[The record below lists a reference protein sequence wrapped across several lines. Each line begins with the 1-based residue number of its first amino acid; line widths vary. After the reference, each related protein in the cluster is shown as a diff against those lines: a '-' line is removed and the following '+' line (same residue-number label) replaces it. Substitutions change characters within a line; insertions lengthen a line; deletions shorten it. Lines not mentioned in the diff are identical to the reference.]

1 MNEFYFRLK
10 LWFVVLFLYS
20 LIISYYSL
28 DLLEFIIYY
37 LSKNFCIHLII
48 TQLEDLTLIVL
59 DLINYTLLFFFI
71 PFTLIMLFL
80 FFIPALYKKERIIF
94 FKLIFLYFLGIFFSF
109 FLALFSFYLFYLAYS
124 IQLFDFNF
132 ITSTEVLVD
141 LKKIIFFI
149 FIFFKYLL
157 FFFLPFNLSFLVFL
171 RLIKDYFNSKKYLR
185 GFNFF
190 LFFYLFFMGL
200 FPIDNYSQ
208 LFIYYFSQNIQL
220 EILILLEF
228 LILQIELRKEI

>member
-1 MNEFYFRLK
+1 M
-10 LWFVVLFLYS
+10 WFVVLVIYS
-20 LIISYYSL
+20 LIISNYSL
-28 DLLEFIIYY
+28 DLLEFIIFY
-37 LSKNFCIHLII
+37 LSKNFGIHLII

-59 DLINYTLLFFFI
+59 DLINYTLLFYLI
-71 PFTLIMLFL
+71 PFTTITLFL
-80 FFIPALYKKERIIF
+80 YFIPAFYKKEQLIF
-94 FKLIFLYFLGIFFSF
+94 SKLIFIYLFGIFFSF
-109 FLALFSFYLFYLAYS
+109 FLALFSFYLFYLWYS

-132 ITSTEVLVD
+132 ITSTQVLVD

-157 FFFLPFNLSFLVFL
+157 FLFLPFNIILLYSL
-171 RLIKDYFNSKKYLR
+171 RLFKYHFNSKKYLR
-185 GFNFF
+185 CINFF

-220 EILILLEF
+220 EILIFLEF
-228 LILQIELRKEI
+228 LILQIKLRKRI

>member
-1 MNEFYFRLK
+1 M
-10 LWFVVLFLYS
+10 WFLVFFIYS

-28 DLLEFIIYY
+28 DLLEFIIFY
-37 LSKNFCIHLII
+37 LSKNFGIHLII

-59 DLINYTLLFFFI
+59 DLINFTLLLYFI
-71 PFTLIMLFL
+71 PFTTIILFL
-80 FFIPALYKKERIIF
+80 YFIPAFYKKEQFILS
-94 FKLIFLYFLGIFFSF
+94 KLIFIYLLGIFCSF
-109 FLALFSFYLFYLAYS
+109 FLALFSFSLFYLAYS
-124 IQLFDFNF
+124 TQLFDFNF

-157 FFFLPFNLSFLVFL
+157 FFFLPFNLIFLFFL
-171 RLIKDYFNSKKYLR
+171 RLFKDYFNSKKYLR
-185 GFNFF
+185 CFNFF
-190 LFFYLFFMGL
+190 LFFYLFFMGF

-228 LILQIELRKEI
+228 LILQIELRKGI